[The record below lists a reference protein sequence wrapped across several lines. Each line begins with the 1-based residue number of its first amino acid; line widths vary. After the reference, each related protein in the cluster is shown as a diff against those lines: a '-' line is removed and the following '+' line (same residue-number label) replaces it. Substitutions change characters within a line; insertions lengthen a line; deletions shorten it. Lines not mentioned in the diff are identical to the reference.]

1 VSNKKLINFEKSIRQ
16 YQSFK
21 KKGDMVA
28 AEENLRLALKNEIN
42 NYSVINELALICI
55 DNKKYEESLDLLLR
69 AEKIKPN
76 DNVILN
82 NIGNLYSYLGNFSLA
97 FEYLEKSIRI
107 DSNYLPAF
115 LNFGAVLNHLG
126 KDKEL
131 FDLTLGAITKW
142 PQSPELHVNLAAA
155 LNGMQLL
162 DEAIISLNTAL
173 LLKPNYVEALLNLA
187 AIESQKGNGA
197 KAIEIYEKFISE
209 NNECHHERV
218 PLAKYFLS
226 FEYLARG
233 ELKKGWE
240 YYDFGFDKLIPHH
253 IKRRPDRIFNVPKWE
268 GDPLGG
274 KTILIWAEQGLGDE
288 IIFMSMIPSL
298 IKMNPNSNIIIECDR
313 RLHDVVSRSF
323 PLATVRSPT
332 YNPNNF
338 NSSEKSDFDFHIPM
352 AGLSKFYRNSINDF
366 YSDKFILKVSLDLRN
381 KYLSRLKIYDGLIK
395 VGISWR
401 SGLLNSKRNK
411 YYSALIDWEELFKLK
426 NVVFIN
432 LQYGECESEIVEAEE
447 KYSIKIV
454 RWADIDLKND
464 LDDVFSIMDCLDL
477 VITAPTAVNCMAG
490 SLGKTVC
497 MYWPKIVWNS
507 FGTDN
512 FPFVPSV
519 LGFTPTPGSP
529 VAECF
534 PKIREYINTKFP
546 ITR

>member
-1 VSNKKLINFEKSIRQ
+1 VGNKKLINFEKNIKQ
-16 YQSFK
+16 YQSLK
-21 KKGDMVA
+21 NKGNMVA
-28 AEENLRLALKNEIN
+28 AEAKLRRALKIEDK

-55 DNKKYEESLDLLLR
+55 ENKRYEESLDLLLQ

-76 DNVILN
+76 DNIILN

-97 FEYLEKSIRI
+97 LEYLEKSIQI

-115 LNFGAVLNHLG
+115 INLGAALNHLG

-131 FDLTLGAITKW
+131 FDLTLTAITKW
-142 PQSPELHVNLAAA
+142 PQSPDLHVNLAAA

-173 LLKPNYVEALLNLA
+173 LLKPNFVEAILNLA
-187 AIESQKGNGA
+187 AIESQRDNSA

-209 NNECHHERV
+209 NITSNHERI
-218 PLAKYFLS
+218 PLAKYFVS

-253 IKRRPDRIFNVPKWE
+253 IKRRPDRIFNLPKWE

-288 IIFMSMIPSL
+288 IIYMSMIPSL
-298 IKMNPNSNIIIECDR
+298 IKFNPNSNIIIECDR
-313 RLHDVVSRSF
+313 RLHDVVGRSF

-332 YNPNNF
+332 YNVDNF
-338 NSSEKSDFDFHIPM
+338 NSSGTSDFDFHIPM
-352 AGLSKFYRNSINDF
+352 ASLAKFYRNSIDDF
-366 YSDKFILKVSLDLRN
+366 YSEKFILKVNRDLRN
-381 KYLSRLKIYDGLIK
+381 KYLSRLKNFDGLIK
-395 VGISWR
+395 IGISWR

-411 YYSALIDWEELFKLK
+411 YFSALIDWEEIFKIK

-432 LQYGECESEIVEAEE
+432 LQYGECENEIIEAEK

-454 RWADIDLKND
+454 RWSDVDLKND

-477 VITAPTAVNCMAG
+477 VITAPTAVFSMAG

-497 MYWPKIVWNS
+497 MYWPKNGWNS
-507 FGTDN
+507 LGTDN

-534 PKIREYINTKFP
+534 PKIREYINSKFP